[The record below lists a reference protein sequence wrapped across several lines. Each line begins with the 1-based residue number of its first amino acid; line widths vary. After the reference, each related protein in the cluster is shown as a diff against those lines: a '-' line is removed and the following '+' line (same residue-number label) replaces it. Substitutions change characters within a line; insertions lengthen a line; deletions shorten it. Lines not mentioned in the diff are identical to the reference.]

1 MSDKFVLVVTE
12 CRDKNTT
19 FRLLGRK
26 SLDEKWVRQSS
37 KSRLKET
44 TKCLWSIQTGRLRDK
59 DGEDWI
65 FNCVAVNEQVSV
77 FGGNGIIRVVDNNNK
92 KEVSWVLT

>member
-37 KSRLKET
+37 KSRLNET
-44 TKCLWSIQTGRLRDK
+44 LNVFDLSRPVDYLINMERIGSSIALLSTNKFRYL
-59 DGEDWI
+59 
-65 FNCVAVNEQVSV
+65 VAMALFELS
-77 FGGNGIIRVVDNNNK
+77 ITTTRK
-92 KEVSWVLT
+92 K